1 MYSMRFITDGNMMT
15 SMEGL
20 YVAGDGAGL
29 ARGIVGSA
37 ATGVLAARGLLR
49 NLGLPV
55 KS

>member
-1 MYSMRFITDGNMMT
+1 MYSMRFITDRNMMS

-37 ATGVLAARGLLR
+37 ATGILAARGVLS
-49 NLGLPV
+49 NLGRPV
-55 KS
+55 QS